1 MLRVS
6 CSAMFIRASRSGKHT
21 YLRLIEAYRDADGRT
36 RHRQIAQLGRADQL
50 SKEQVDA
57 LCASL
62 RRLTGFQTPPL
73 GTPEFEAAREVGGPW
88 VLTELCR
95 SLGLEDALRR
105 ALRSSR
111 RQFDAEALVRLMV
124 FNRICDPDSKLGV
137 LRWLDG
143 VVMPGLDLS
152 GVHHQQLL
160 RALDALDDAREA
172 LRRGMARVLKP
183 LLDTEVSVVFYDLT
197 TVRIHGEATVEDDV
211 RRFGHP
217 KETGG
222 IARQF
227 VLGLIQSADGLP
239 LDFEVFEGDI
249 GEVSTLLPMV
259 QRVLSQYPIQ
269 RIVLVADRGLLSLDD
284 VAELEALALPEGR
297 RLDYVLAV
305 PARRYAEMPDLV
317 RGLRFRDGVAEGVFQ
332 GRRLVVAHDPERAKV
347 QTAKRRA
354 RIEALEAFG
363 DALAKKLDAQDEGEA
378 GSGRRASDR
387 GAFSRFMRRVL
398 DEKLTAF
405 VQADLHAERFCY
417 SRNDA
422 ALADAE
428 ILDGKLVLLTSLD
441 AKDLPAAE
449 AITRYK
455 SLADIERGFRVLKS
469 DIEIAPVYHR
479 LPERIR
485 AHSQVCFLALLLHRV
500 MRMRLKAGGAGLSV
514 ERAFEKLRHV
524 QLHKARI
531 GEASVSGLTKMD
543 ATQRALF
550 DQLKVPQPRE
560 AGL

>member
-1 MLRVS
+1 
-6 CSAMFIRASRSGKHT
+6 MFIRASRSGNYT
-21 YLRLIEAYRDADGRT
+21 YLRLIEAYRDTDGRT

-50 SKEQVDA
+50 SEEQVDG
-57 LCASL
+57 LCSSL
-62 RRLTGFQTPPL
+62 RRLTGFETPPP
-73 GTPEFEAAREVGGPW
+73 GSAEFEAAREVGGPW
-88 VLTELCR
+88 VLTELWR
-95 SLGLEDALRR
+95 SLDLDGALRR

-124 FNRICDPDSKLGV
+124 FNRICDPHSKLGV

-152 GVHHQQLL
+152 GVNHQQLL
-160 RALDALDDAREA
+160 RALDALEDAREP
-172 LRRGMARVLKP
+172 LRRCMQRVLKP

-197 TVRIHGEATVEDDV
+197 TVRIHGEGAVEDDL
-211 RRFGHP
+211 RRFGHN
-217 KETGG
+217 KETRG

-227 VLGLIQSADGLP
+227 VLGLIQTAEGLP
-239 LDFEVFEGDI
+239 LDFEVFEGNV

-259 QRVLSQYPIQ
+259 QRVQSQYPIQ
-269 RIVLVADRGLLSLDD
+269 RVVLVADRGLLSLDN

-297 RLDYVLAV
+297 SLDYILAV
-305 PARRYAEMPDLV
+305 PARRYAELPGLV
-317 RGLRFRDGVAEGVFQ
+317 RGLTFREGLAEGVFQ
-332 GRRLVVAHDPERAKV
+332 GRRLVVAHDPVRAEE
-347 QTAKRRA
+347 QGAKRRA

-363 DALAKKLDAQDEGEA
+363 ETLAGKLDAQDQGDTTP
-378 GSGRRASDR
+378 GRRASDR
-387 GAFSRFMRRVL
+387 GAYTRFVRRAL
-398 DEKLTAF
+398 DEKLTGF
-405 VQADLHAERFCY
+405 VQADLRAERFCF
-417 SRNDA
+417 SRDED

-428 ILDGKLVLLTSLD
+428 TLDGKLVLLTSLD
-441 AKDLPAAE
+441 AKALPAKEVVA
-449 AITRYK
+449 RYK

-500 MRMRLKAGGAGLSV
+500 MRMRLKAGGATLSV
-514 ERAFEKLRHV
+514 ERAFENLKRV

-531 GEASVSGLTKMD
+531 GEAAVSGLTKMD
-543 ATQRALF
+543 ATQLALF
-550 DQLKVPQPRE
+550 DQFKVTRPRE

>member
-1 MLRVS
+1 
-6 CSAMFIRASRSGKHT
+6 MFIRASRSGNHT
-21 YLRLIEAYRDADGRT
+21 YLRLIEAYRDSDGRT

-50 SKEQVDA
+50 SEDQVDT
-57 LCASL
+57 LCSSL
-62 RRLTGFQTPPL
+62 RRLTGFETPPV

-88 VLTELCR
+88 VLTELWR
-95 SLGLEDALRR
+95 SLGLDDALRR

-124 FNRICDPDSKLGV
+124 FNRLCDPESKLGV

-152 GVHHQQLL
+152 GVTHQQLL

-197 TVRIHGEATVEDDV
+197 TVRIHGEGTVEDEV
-211 RRFGHP
+211 RRFGHN
-217 KETGG
+217 KETRG

-227 VLGLIQSADGLP
+227 VLGLIQTADGLP
-239 LDFEVFEGDI
+239 LDFEVFEGNV

-259 QRVLSQYPIQ
+259 QRVLSQYAIR
-269 RIVLVADRGLLSLDD
+269 RIVLVADRGLLSLDN

-297 RLDYVLAV
+297 SLDYILAV
-305 PARRYAEMPDLV
+305 PARRYAELPGLV
-317 RGLRFRDGVAEGVFQ
+317 RALTFRDGLAEGEFQ
-332 GRRLVVAHDPERAKV
+332 GRRLVVAHDPDRAEE
-347 QTAKRRA
+347 QSAKRRQ

-363 DALAKKLDAQDEGEA
+363 ESLAGKLDAQDA
-378 GSGRRASDR
+378 GDNSPGRRASDR
-387 GAFSRFMRRVL
+387 GAYTRFVRRAL
-398 DEKLTAF
+398 DEKLTGF
-405 VQADLHAERFCY
+405 VKADLRAERFCF
-417 SRNDA
+417 SRDED

-428 ILDGKLVLLTSLD
+428 TLDGKLVLLTSLD
-441 AKDLPAAE
+441 AKTLKTEDVV
-449 AITRYK
+449 TRYK

-485 AHSQVCFLALLLHRV
+485 AHSQVCFLALLLHRI
-500 MRMRLKAGGAGLSV
+500 MRMRLKAGDTKLSV
-514 ERAFEKLRHV
+514 ERAFEKLRSV

-531 GEASVSGLTKMD
+531 GETAVSGLTKMD
-543 ATQRALF
+543 ATQLALF
-550 DQLKVPQPRE
+550 DQLKVARPRD